1 MGPFKEVSIC
11 DSIKKYKNKKY
22 MQIKK
27 IGFLFL
33 GISLLGT
40 AFLLFFSASGIFVRD
55 TFKEKVSEI
64 QGGILK
70 KDSFGGL
77 KKFSS
82 EEEFKKYL
90 EESEELAS
98 QKIRGFG
105 ESSLDRMALK
115 NIPSSDGVEWE
126 NPVETRVSQT
136 NVQFFGIDEP
146 DIVKTDGDTLY
157 FSRRDERYYYDD
169 PRIMDGL
176 EEESGVSIDEYD
188 ANVDVMPRP
197 PITPL
202 PPIGSP
208 RKSLRNAQ
216 EISLIDIFPVENMSM
231 VGKIET
237 YGEMLLFENILVV
250 FSEDESGIIGF
261 DITDRKNP
269 QKVWNVSLK
278 ENSSLVQARK
288 LGEKLYIAS
297 STWIE
302 KSRPCPVY
310 PLYRDEEKVMI
321 PCDSIYYPTRPA
333 YVDSTYAIMTIDP
346 RTGSTEDMVSFVG
359 SSGNSVFS
367 MNENFAY
374 VTYDMPGD
382 EVSLLGGFLL
392 EQKDLFSKEF
402 LGRVEKISSYEISA
416 DAKIMEIQKI
426 LEQETFSYDEDKQLT
441 MNTELENRMS
451 LYGEKRKRDFHMT
464 HIVKVDLDTLSLKA
478 SASVPGRILNQFSMD
493 EYKGN
498 LRVAT
503 TIDANGIGYL
513 GRFLERVNDVY
524 ILGENLEQRG
534 SIVDMGLDERIYS
547 VRFIGEK
554 GYIVTF
560 RETDPFYVLDVSD
573 PDNPKKSGELKIPGY
588 SSYLHP
594 LKEDLILGI
603 GMEEGSVKVSLFDVS
618 SLSDPQEVG
627 RFHLNE
633 YWSEAVDNHHAFLHD
648 ADNQVFF
655 LPGSQGGYV
664 FSYAQ
669 DNLKLQLASKDQDIQ
684 RALYRGNNL
693 YVIGKNSISVYDEK
707 NWSKIKEFSFEN

>member
-1 MGPFKEVSIC
+1 
-11 DSIKKYKNKKY
+11 

-64 QGGILK
+64 QEGILK
-70 KDSFGGL
+70 KDSYGGL
-77 KKFSS
+77 RKFSS
-82 EEEFKKYL
+82 EDEFKKYL
-90 EESEELAS
+90 EESEFVS
-98 QKIRGFG
+98 QETRGFG
-105 ESSLDRMALK
+105 ENSSDMMALK
-115 NIPSSDGVEWE
+115 NAPSSDGVEWT
-126 NPVETRVSQT
+126 NPVKTRVSQT

-146 DIVKTDGDTLY
+146 DIVKTDGETLY

-208 RKSLRNAQ
+208 RKPLRNAQ

-231 VGKIET
+231 VGKIEA

-250 FSEDESGIIGF
+250 FSEDGSGISGF

-269 QKVWNVSLK
+269 KEMWNMSLE
-278 ENSSLVQARK
+278 ENTSLVQARK
-288 LGEKLYIAS
+288 LGEKLYIVS

-310 PLYRDEEKVMI
+310 PLYRDQKKIMI
-321 PCDSIYYPTRPA
+321 PCDSIYYPMRPTH
-333 YVDSTYAIMTIDP
+333 VDSTYAIMTIDP
-346 RTGSTEDMVSFVG
+346 HTGSTEDTVSFVG

-382 EVSLLGGFLL
+382 EALLLSGFLL

-402 LGRVEKISSYEISA
+402 LERVEKISSYEISPET
-416 DAKIMEIQKI
+416 KMMEIQKI
-426 LEQETFSYDEDKQLT
+426 LEQEIFSSDGDKQLT

-451 LYGEKRKRDFHMT
+451 LYGEKRKREFHMT

-493 EYKGN
+493 EYEGN

-503 TIDANGIGYL
+503 TVDANGIGYL
-513 GRFLERVNDVY
+513 GRFLEQVNDVY

-554 GYIVTF
+554 GYLVTF
-560 RETDPFYVLDVSD
+560 RQTDPFYVLDVSD

-618 SLSDPQEVG
+618 SPSDPQEVG

-648 ADNQVFF
+648 ADNEVFF

-669 DNLKLQLASKDQDIQ
+669 NNLKLQLASKDQDIQ
-684 RALYRGNNL
+684 RALYRDNNL
-693 YVIGKNSISVYDEK
+693 YVIGKNSIAVYDEK